1 MQHSKYDIAKL
12 QFDLFCEKRGYEVM
26 SFMTNYKNKEQ
37 FLGEYMDPESL
48 ESVTILISKNNKYYQ
63 LLGNKK
69 YKEIEYV
76 LKEEE
81 KNE

>member
-1 MQHSKYDIAKL
+1 
-12 QFDLFCEKRGYEVM
+12 
-26 SFMTNYKNKEQ
+26 
-37 FLGEYMDPESL
+37 MDPESL

-81 KNE
+81 KK

>member
-1 MQHSKYDIAKL
+1 
-12 QFDLFCEKRGYEVM
+12 
-26 SFMTNYKNKEQ
+26 
-37 FLGEYMDPESL
+37 MDPESL
-48 ESVTILISKNNKYYQ
+48 ESVTILISKSNKYYQ
-63 LLGNKK
+63 LLGNNK